1 MSATATVTDVLGG
14 TARWCVVEGDC
25 AAVTRSLPDAR
36 FDAIVTDPPSG
47 IAFMGA
53 AWDRDKG
60 GRLQWAAWLAGILSD
75 ARRATRD
82 GGRALVWSLP
92 RTSHWTGCAVED
104 AGWSIETTVAH
115 LFGTGW
121 PKGKAQT
128 KPAQETWWLAR
139 TGRSEALNIEAC
151 RVAATGERLGGGA
164 EVHQKLSGGWA
175 RPWTNDP
182 EASEAAAARKREAV
196 EQASKAGRYP
206 PNLLLSHAAGC
217 VCEGTRRVVGN
228 SPPSDTGSPTTANAY
243 GKFSARSMVSHADP
257 DGMEVVE
264 VWGCVDGCPVAE
276 LDRQSGERTSG
287 VKVGG
292 GYANVG
298 AFAAAKGGGL
308 AADGTACYADSG
320 TASRY
325 FPQFPADDPDAPWS
339 EALFRYVAKPSRAE
353 RNAGCDGM
361 PEQLSNATGFDG
373 ASVAHRIGSDGK
385 VTPKAIRGP
394 AANHHPT
401 VKSVALMRW
410 LLRLVTKPGGVILDP
425 FGGSGTTGVAAL
437 LEGRRVVLIER
448 EPQYAAIA
456 RARCAAADGSEWA
469 APIVARPREVK
480 PADARQPGLFDGRPL

>member
-1 MSATATVTDVLGG
+1 MNAPASHTATPVDVLAG

-25 AAVTRSLPDAR
+25 ADVLRSLPDGCA
-36 FDAIVTDPPSG
+36 DALVSDPPSG

-53 AWDRDKG
+53 EWDRDKG
-60 GRLQWAAWLAGILSD
+60 GRLAWVAWLAGILAD

-104 AGWSIETTVAH
+104 AGWSIETTIAH

-151 RVAATGERLGGGA
+151 RVRHATINGGNLADNPHLRGTKLRAAPVVTPFGREGDETPLT
-164 EVHQKLSGGWA
+164 S
-175 RPWTNDP
+175 
-182 EASEAAAARKREAV
+182 SE
-196 EQASKAGRYP
+196 GRYP

-217 VCEGTRRVVGN
+217 VCEGTREMERSIILPIERTTKGN
-228 SPPSDTGSPTTANAY
+228 PAVNAY
-243 GKFSARSMVSHADP
+243 G
-257 DGMEVVE
+257 DGTSGSKYGGRIAESVE
-264 VWGCVDGCPVAE
+264 AWACVEGCPVAE

-287 VKVGG
+287 VKIGG
-292 GYANVG
+292 GYAYRG
-298 AFAAAKGGGL
+298 TFDGL
-308 AADGTACYADSG
+308 AADGTACYGDTG

-353 RNAGCDGM
+353 RNVGLVEPGPRRKQNEFPPGDAFG
-361 PEQLSNATGFDG
+361 NATREG
-373 ASVAHRIGSDGK
+373 
-385 VTPKAIRGP
+385 
-394 AANHHPT
+394 NHHPT

-410 LLRLVTKPGGVILDP
+410 LIRLVTKPGDVVLDP

-437 LEGRRVVLIER
+437 LEGRRVILVER

-456 RARCAAADGSEWA
+456 RARCAAAEASIA
-469 APIVARPREVK
+469 LASQ
-480 PADARQPGLFDGRPL
+480 PALFATP

>member
-1 MSATATVTDVLGG
+1 MSVTATPSDVLAGN
-14 TARWCVVEGDC
+14 ARWAVVEGDS
-25 AAVTRSLPDAR
+25 ADVTRSLPDAR
-36 FDAIVTDPPSG
+36 FDALVTDPPSG

-82 GGRALVWSLP
+82 GGRAIVWSLP

-104 AGWSIETTVAH
+104 AGWLIETTIAH

-151 RVAATGERLGGGA
+151 RVGA
-164 EVHQKLSGGWA
+164 KQTVTRRNGNSGGQSFGRDERVGA
-175 RPWTNDP
+175 WTNP
-182 EASEAAAARKREAV
+182 P
-196 EQASKAGRYP
+196 GRYP
-206 PNLLLSHAAGC
+206 PNLVLSHAAGC
-217 VCEGTRRVVGN
+217 VCEGTRRVASASVQGA
-228 SPPSDTGSPTTANAY
+228 TRGAAGFGGWRANER
-243 GKFSARSMVSHADP
+243 SAGYADP
-257 DGMEVVE
+257 DGKESVE
-264 VWGCVDGCPVAE
+264 AWRCVEGCPVAE

-292 GYANVG
+292 GYAYRG
-298 AFAAAKGGGL
+298 TFDGL
-308 AADGTACYADSG
+308 AADGTACYGDTG

-339 EALFRYVAKPSRAE
+339 EALFRYVPKPSRAE
-353 RNAGCDGM
+353 RDSGGIPNIH
-361 PEQLSNATGFDG
+361 S
-373 ASVAHRIGSDGK
+373 
-385 VTPKAIRGP
+385 
-394 AANHHPT
+394 T

-410 LLRLVTKPGGVILDP
+410 LLRLVTKPGDVILDP

-448 EPQYAAIA
+448 EPAFAAIA
-456 RARCAAADGSEWA
+456 RARCAAAEGTL
-469 APIVARPREVK
+469 
-480 PADARQPGLFDGRPL
+480 PAQLDLLATG

>member
-1 MSATATVTDVLGG
+1 MNATIEHTATPADVLAGR
-14 TARWCVVEGDC
+14 ARWCVVEGDC
-25 AAVTRSLPDAR
+25 ADVLRSLPDGCA
-36 FDAIVTDPPSG
+36 DALVSDPPSG

-53 AWDRDKG
+53 EWDRDKG
-60 GRLQWAAWLAGILSD
+60 GRLQWVAWLTGILSD

-82 GGRALVWSLP
+82 GGRAIVWSLP

-104 AGWSIETTVAH
+104 AGWSIETTIAH

-139 TGRSEALNIEAC
+139 TGRSEPLNIDAC
-151 RVAATGERLGGGA
+151 RVGTSKRVPGGEPSQAANQVYGA
-164 EVHQKLSGGWA
+164 
-175 RPWTNDP
+175 
-182 EASEAAAARKREAV
+182 ASLRTADEIGRDRSV
-196 EQASKAGRYP
+196 GRYP

-217 VCEGTRRVVGN
+217 VCEGTRRV
-228 SPPSDTGSPTTANAY
+228 TATSIHGEASAVRGESVHAAGGGALNAGRVQPVRGY
-243 GKFSARSMVSHADP
+243 ADP
-257 DGMEVVE
+257 DGMESVE
-264 VWGCVDGCPVAE
+264 AWRCVDGCPVAE

-287 VKVGG
+287 T
-292 GYANVG
+292 G
-298 AFAAAKGGGL
+298 AVVRA
-308 AADGTACYADSG
+308 TATGHQGNAYGVHSRAEGPPCVTYGDTG

-325 FPQFPADDPDAPWS
+325 FPQFPADSDDAPWS

-410 LLRLVTKPGGVILDP
+410 LLRLVTKPGDVVLDP

-437 LEGRRVVLIER
+437 LEGWRVILVER

-456 RARCAAADGSEWA
+456 RARCAAAESGADWRAPASQPSLFAAVGS
-469 APIVARPREVK
+469 
-480 PADARQPGLFDGRPL
+480 

>member
-1 MSATATVTDVLGG
+1 MNAPASHTATPADVLAGR
-14 TARWCVVEGDC
+14 ARWCVVEGDC
-25 AAVTRSLPDAR
+25 AEVLRSLPDGGV
-36 FDAIVTDPPSG
+36 DALVSDPPSG

-53 AWDRDKG
+53 EWDRDKG
-60 GRLQWAAWLAGILSD
+60 GRLQWVAWLTSILSD

-82 GGRALVWSLP
+82 GGRAIVWSLP

-104 AGWSIETTVAH
+104 AGWSIETTIAH

-139 TGRSEALNIEAC
+139 TGKSEALNVEAC
-151 RVAATGERLGGGA
+151 RVT
-164 EVHQKLSGGWA
+164 SGGPSPSI
-175 RPWTNDP
+175 RCRET
-182 EASEAAAARKREAV
+182 AARTGVTPSGKTGPTGWENRNSPEHYTAPREG
-196 EQASKAGRYP
+196 ELAGRYP

-217 VCEGTRRVVGN
+217 VCEGTRQAPRNIGRGN
-228 SPPSDTGSPTTANAY
+228 SNPSKRARNAY
-243 GKFSARSMVSHADP
+243 GIGAVQSTDTIAESGEAWAC
-257 DGMEVVE
+257 VE
-264 VWGCVDGCPVAE
+264 GCPVAE
-276 LDRQSGERTSG
+276 LDRQAG
-287 VKVGG
+287 VLGRAGNLGG
-292 GYANVG
+292 TTRVHRGFDSKG
-298 AFAAAKGGGL
+298 AVQVSEMPAAYDDA
-308 AADGTACYADSG
+308 
-320 TASRY
+320 TASASRF

-373 ASVAHRIGSDGK
+373 ASVAHRIGPDGK

-410 LLRLVTKPGGVILDP
+410 LLRLVTKPGDVVLDP

-437 LEGRRVVLIER
+437 LEGRRVILVER

-456 RARCAAADGSEWA
+456 RARCAAAEASIA
-469 APIVARPREVK
+469 LASQ
-480 PADARQPGLFDGRPL
+480 PALFATP

>member
-1 MSATATVTDVLGG
+1 MNAPIEHTATPADVLAGR
-14 TARWCVVEGDC
+14 ARWCVVEGDC
-25 AAVTRSLPDAR
+25 TEVLRSLPIDCIDAL
-36 FDAIVTDPPSG
+36 VSDPPSG

-53 AWDRDKG
+53 EWDRDKG
-60 GRLQWAAWLAGILSD
+60 GRSQWIAWLAGILSD

-82 GGRALVWSLP
+82 GGRAVVWSLP

-104 AGWSIETTVAH
+104 AGWSIETTIAH

-139 TGRSEALNIEAC
+139 TGKSEALNVEAC
-151 RVAATGERLGGGA
+151 RVGVDRVVSKRPVAIREGKVLGKFGGA
-164 EVHQKLSGGWA
+164 
-175 RPWTNDP
+175 PD
-182 EASEAAAARKREAV
+182 AV
-196 EQASKAGRYP
+196 STGRYP
-206 PNLLLSHAAGC
+206 PNFLMSHADGC
-217 VCEGTRRVVGN
+217 VCEGTRRVPCS
-228 SPPSDTGSPTTANAY
+228 SPPSDTGSPTTKNTHGA
-243 GKFSARSMVSHADP
+243 FSARSMVTHGDT
-257 DGMEVVE
+257 DGTESVE
-264 VWGCVDGCPVAE
+264 AWRCVEGCPVAE

-292 GYANVG
+292 GYAYRG
-298 AFAAAKGGGL
+298 TFDGL
-308 AADGTACYADSG
+308 AADGTACYGDTG

-325 FPQFPADDPDAPWS
+325 FPQFPAGDPDAPWS

-353 RNAGCDGM
+353 RNAGCEGL

-373 ASVAHRIGSDGK
+373 ANVVYRIGSDGK
-385 VTPKAIRGP
+385 ITPKAVRGP

-410 LLRLVTKPGGVILDP
+410 LLRLVTKPGDVILDP

-437 LEGRRVVLIER
+437 LEGRRVILVER

-456 RARCAAADGSEWA
+456 RARIAAAEATLPAQLDLLA
-469 APIVARPREVK
+469 ATGA
-480 PADARQPGLFDGRPL
+480 

>member
-1 MSATATVTDVLGG
+1 MNAPASHTATPADVLAGR
-14 TARWCVVEGDC
+14 ARWCVVEGDC
-25 AAVTRSLPDAR
+25 ADVLRALPDGGV
-36 FDAIVTDPPSG
+36 DALVSDPPSG

-53 AWDRDKG
+53 EWDRDKG
-60 GRLQWAAWLAGILSD
+60 GRSQWIAWLAGILSD

-82 GGRALVWSLP
+82 GGRAVVWSLP

-104 AGWSIETTVAH
+104 AGWSIETTIAH

-151 RVAATGERLGGGA
+151 RVGCESTRRANFGRTGGRERDCNLIDRGDGRTPDGRDLA
-164 EVHQKLSGGWA
+164 KILA
-175 RPWTNDP
+175 RI
-182 EASEAAAARKREAV
+182 EANRGMETGSTV
-196 EQASKAGRYP
+196 GRYP
-206 PNLLLSHAAGC
+206 PNLLLSHTAGC
-217 VCEGTRRVVGN
+217 VCEGTRRVPCS
-228 SPPSDTGSPTTANAY
+228 SPPSDTGSPTTKNTHGA
-243 GKFSARSMVSHADP
+243 FSARSMVTHGDT
-257 DGMEVVE
+257 DGTESVE
-264 VWGCVDGCPVAE
+264 AWRCVEGCPVAE

-292 GYANVG
+292 GYAYRG
-298 AFAAAKGGGL
+298 TFDGL
-308 AADGTACYADSG
+308 AADGTACYGDTG

-353 RNAGCDGM
+353 RNAGCEGL

-373 ASVAHRIGSDGK
+373 ANVVYRIGSDGK
-385 VTPKAIRGP
+385 ITPKAVRGP

-410 LLRLVTKPGGVILDP
+410 LLRLVTKPGDVILDP

-437 LEGRRVVLIER
+437 LEGRRVILVER

-456 RARCAAADGSEWA
+456 RARIAAAEATLPAQLDLLA
-469 APIVARPREVK
+469 AT
-480 PADARQPGLFDGRPL
+480 G

>member
-1 MSATATVTDVLGG
+1 
-14 TARWCVVEGDC
+14 
-25 AAVTRSLPDAR
+25 
-36 FDAIVTDPPSG
+36 
-47 IAFMGA
+47 MGA
-53 AWDRDKG
+53 EWDRDKG
-60 GRLQWAAWLAGILSD
+60 GRLQWVEWLTGILSD

-82 GGRALVWSLP
+82 GGRAIVWSLP

-104 AGWSIETTVAH
+104 AGWSIETTIAH

-139 TGRSEALNIEAC
+139 TGKSEALNIEAC
-151 RVAATGERLGGGA
+151 RVT
-164 EVHQKLSGGWA
+164 SGGPSPSI
-175 RPWTNDP
+175 RCRET
-182 EASEAAAARKREAV
+182 AARTGVTPSGKTGPTGWENRNSPEHYTAPREG
-196 EQASKAGRYP
+196 ELAGRYP
-206 PNLLLSHAAGC
+206 PNLLLSHVEGC
-217 VCEGTRRVVGN
+217 VCEGTRQAPRNIVRGN
-228 SPPSDTGSPTTANAY
+228 FNPSKRARNAY
-243 GKFSARSMVSHADP
+243 GIGVGQSTDTIAES
-257 DGMEVVE
+257 VE
-264 VWGCVDGCPVAE
+264 AWACVEGCPVAE
-276 LDRQSGERTSG
+276 LDAQSGESASH
-287 VKVGG
+287 GG
-292 GYANVG
+292 GRSTTPHL
-298 AFAAAKGGGL
+298 GGG
-308 AADGTACYADSG
+308 ARPSQPIPRGDTG

-339 EALFRYVAKPSRAE
+339 AALFRYVAKPSRAE

-410 LLRLVTKPGGVILDP
+410 LLRLVTKPGDVVLDP

-437 LEGRRVVLIER
+437 LEGRRVILVER

-456 RARCAAADGSEWA
+456 RARCAAAEASIA
-469 APIVARPREVK
+469 LASQ
-480 PADARQPGLFDGRPL
+480 PALFATP